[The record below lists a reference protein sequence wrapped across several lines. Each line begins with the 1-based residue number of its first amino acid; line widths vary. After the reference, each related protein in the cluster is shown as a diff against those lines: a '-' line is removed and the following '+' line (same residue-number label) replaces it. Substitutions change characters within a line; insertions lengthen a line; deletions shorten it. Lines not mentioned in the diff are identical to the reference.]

1 MWLAAWTM
9 AKSVGKWLAG
19 TQTGRIVL
27 LLIAL
32 AGTHLWAY
40 HHGKANVQ
48 AEWDKTEKARKEKA
62 ETAAK
67 QQKAEQDKIVADL
80 KEELR
85 LSKEQTEKVKVII
98 KEVPKYVTQKAD
110 AACTFTRGFEWVY
123 NVPLDP
129 GLAGSPPGDVDAP
142 TTLKASEVAAVSAEN
157 NAECVERG
165 KIIDAWQ
172 EWYTRSRDAFLK
184 AKKAS
189 ESP

>member
-1 MWLAAWTM
+1 MGLAAWTM
-9 AKSVGKWLAG
+9 VKSVGKWLVG

-40 HHGKANVQ
+40 Q
-48 AEWDKTEKARKEKA
+48 AGESAIQAKWDKTEKLRKEKA

-67 QQKAEQDKIVADL
+67 EQKAEQDKIVADL

-85 LSKEQTEKVKVII
+85 LAREQKEKVKVII
-98 KEVPKYVTQKAD
+98 KEVPKYVTAKAD

-123 NVPLDP
+123 NLPLDP
-129 GLAGSPPGDVDAP
+129 GLAGSPPGDVDEA
-142 TTLKASEVAAVSAEN
+142 TSLKASEVAAIAADN

-165 KIIDAWQ
+165 KVIDAWQ

>member
-9 AKSVGKWLAG
+9 VKSVGKWLVG

-40 HHGKANVQ
+40 Q
-48 AEWDKTEKARKEKA
+48 AGESSIQAKWDKAEEVRKEKA

-85 LSKEQTEKVKVII
+85 LAKEQTEKVKII
-98 KEVPKYVTQKAD
+98 VKEVPKYVTQKAD

-129 GLAGSPPGDVDAP
+129 GLAGSPPGDVDEE

-157 NAECVERG
+157 NAECQLRG
-165 KIIDAWQ
+165 KVIEAWQ
-172 EWYTRSRDAFLK
+172 EWYERSRISFEK
-184 AKKAS
+184 AKKYSQA
-189 ESP
+189 P